1 MQVSHGFRSVTCR
14 CELAA
19 LDASELIGLYIAFVC
34 LKRNAF
40 KCDLFR
46 NDGFFCAAF
55 LHGNC
60 CVVVRQFLGNSICSV
75 LNDDG
80 STPDID
86 EK

>member
-1 MQVSHGFRSVTCR
+1 MQVSHGLRSVTCR

-19 LDASELIGLYIAFVC
+19 LFVSELIGVYIGFVC

-60 CVVVRQFLGNSICSV
+60 CVVVRQFLGHSICSV

-80 STPDID
+80 STPDIN